1 MGRSIVNGELHIV
14 KYRLHYGQANEAIH
28 RVRGRDRRAGGGRL
42 APTLPVLLL
51 TAILAAC
58 GPSGARP
65 PEAGAAPPGMGH
77 RIGTTWLRH
86 GHSDAILASSETQD
100 VAIQERIDWWMD
112 YWDTR
117 ARARFGRALVRMGRY
132 EHFVD
137 SLLAARRL
145 PASLRYLP
153 IIEASYNPTAESR
166 VGAAGLWQFMPRTA
180 RWMGLRVDDLVD
192 ERLDPF
198 AATPRAID
206 YLERLNAQFPSW
218 FLTLAAYNAGPGR
231 VGGAIRAS
239 GGGDVRDD
247 ALFLK
252 IRGSLPPETRD
263 FLPKYLAAAIIA
275 DDPASFGF
283 DGLARDRRWLF
294 DEAHVAG
301 AASVEAIA
309 DAAGVP
315 VAEVERLNP
324 HLRLGLTP
332 ADASTL
338 VRLPL
343 GSGAGFADRLAA
355 IPPSARVARSV
366 HTVAPGETLWE
377 IARYYRLSLEELRTA
392 NPTVEPKR
400 LQVGTRLVI
409 PGRDGVYAN
418 PPPEG

>member
-1 MGRSIVNGELHIV
+1 MHYTVGEEAKRSSGDAALFLLWAVCP
-14 KYRLHYGQANEAIH
+14 
-28 RVRGRDRRAGGGRL
+28 RAC
-42 APTLPVLLL
+42 LPILLL
-51 TAILAAC
+51 TTVLAAC
-58 GPSGARP
+58 GRGGARP
-65 PEAGAAPPGMGH
+65 PEAGAAPPGMNGQKA
-77 RIGTTWLRH
+77 TTWLRPGH
-86 GHSDAILASSETQD
+86 GDAILASSETQD
-100 VAIQERIDWWMD
+100 LAIQERIGWWIG

-166 VGAAGLWQFMPRTA
+166 LGAAGLWQFMPQTA
-180 RWMGLRVDDLVD
+180 RWMGLRVDELVD

-198 AATPRAID
+198 AATPRALD

-218 FLTLAAYNAGPGR
+218 FLTLAAYNAGPSR
-231 VGGAIRAS
+231 VGRAIRAS

-247 ALFLK
+247 ALYLK
-252 IRGSLPPETRD
+252 IRERLPPQTRD
-263 FLPKYLAAAIIA
+263 FLPKYLAAAMIA
-275 DDPASFGF
+275 GDPASFGF

-324 HLRLGLTP
+324 QLRLGLTP
-332 ADASTL
+332 ADAATL
-338 VRLPL
+338 LRLPP
-343 GSGAGFADRLAA
+343 GSGAGFADRFAA
-355 IPPSARVARSV
+355 IPPAARVARSV

-377 IARYYRLSLEELRTA
+377 IARHYRLSLEELRTA
-392 NPTVEPKR
+392 NPTVEPR
-400 LQVGTRLVI
+400 HLQVGARLVI
-409 PGRDGVYAN
+409 PGRERVYAN
-418 PPPEG
+418 PPPKGGR

>member
-1 MGRSIVNGELHIV
+1 MRPPTTASRGCYRSGCS
-14 KYRLHYGQANEAIH
+14 APPAA
-28 RVRGRDRRAGGGRL
+28 RVHLRAAHGL
-42 APTLPVLLL
+42 VAALPVLLL
-51 TAILAAC
+51 AVTLAAC
-58 GPSGARP
+58 GPGGVRP
-65 PEAGAAPPGMGH
+65 PEAGVAPPGMNGQ
-77 RIGTTWLRH
+77 RVSTTWLRPGH
-86 GHSDAILASSETQD
+86 GDPILASPETQD
-100 VAIQERIDWWMD
+100 VAIQERIGWWMG

-132 EHFVD
+132 EQFVD

-198 AATPRAID
+198 AATPRALD

-231 VGGAIRAS
+231 VGRAIRAS

-247 ALFLK
+247 VLFLK
-252 IRGSLPPETRD
+252 IRDRLPPQTRD

-275 DDPASFGF
+275 GDPASFGF
-283 DGLARDRRWLF
+283 AALAKDRRWLF
-294 DEAHVAG
+294 DEASVVV

-309 DAAGVP
+309 EAAGVP

-338 VRLPL
+338 LRLPL
-343 GSGAGFADRLAA
+343 GSGAGFADRFAA

-377 IARYYRLSLEELRTA
+377 IARHYRLSLEELRNA

-409 PGRDGVYAN
+409 PGREGVYAN
-418 PPPEG
+418 PPPKGDR